1 MSTQHQPSE
10 LKFVVY
16 VVMLIFAVLIADQAI
31 GPKDDPPNNEPY
43 TGLCVE
49 PKTQGGC

>member
-1 MSTQHQPSE
+1 MARQSHQSDITWVI
-10 LKFVVY
+10 VVI
-16 VVMLIFAVLIADQAI
+16 VAMVLLVGIDKGI
-31 GPKDDPPNNEPY
+31 GDDPPNNEPY